1 MAVEAEVYVS
11 DVGRVAVGAPALVR
25 GDGFS
30 GELSGRVAEIVGQVG
45 SNALYPSDPYSF
57 ADRRVVK
64 VRIRLDEAARLC
76 ELSNTQVNVKIGR

>member
-1 MAVEAEVYVS
+1 MS
-11 DVGRVAVGAPALVR
+11 RVAVGAPALVR

-30 GELSGRVAEIVGQVG
+30 EELSGRVAEVVGEAG
-45 SNALYPSDPYSF
+45 ANALYPSDPDSF

-64 VRIRLDEAARLC
+64 VRIRRDEAARLR